1 MVKPAPKLAVLNL
14 GFRPFFLGAAIF
26 AVVSMALWM
35 SVYVFHLPVPL
46 AGISAFQWHAHEMI
60 YGFAMAVIAGFLL
73 TAVKNW
79 TGVQTLN
86 GYGLL
91 GLFALWVLPR
101 ILFLF
106 GTPWIFVAG
115 WFDMLFVLCLIG
127 SIFYP
132 IAKVK
137 QWRQL
142 GIIAIL
148 VLLAVANGCFYL
160 GATGLIDQGAFIG
173 IQGGLFL
180 IVGLILFMGR
190 RVIPFFIEVGVGYP
204 VKLFNSNWLDVS
216 IILFYIAFFI
226 EEVLVRNPWMVAL
239 TSMGLFVA
247 NSVRLAGWHTK
258 GIWKK
263 PLLWSLFIAFI
274 WINLGFL
281 LLAVNVFLNLPNI
294 VVIHAFSVGG
304 IGVVILSMMA
314 RVTLGH
320 TGRNVQNPPKAVAI
334 ALMVLVAGAVVR
346 VIAPLVAESHYVVW
360 VAASQ
365 VLWIAAFSIFIATC
379 FPMLVKPRTDGQ
391 FG

>member
-1 MVKPAPKLAVLNL
+1 MIADSIPKMALWNL

-26 AVVSMALWM
+26 AIISMTLWM
-35 SVYVFHLPVPL
+35 GVYVLQLPLPITR
-46 AGISAFQWHAHEMI
+46 ISTFQWHAHEMI

-79 TGVQTLN
+79 TGVQTLY
-86 GYGLL
+86 GSGLL
-91 GLFALWVLPR
+91 GLFALWMVPR

-106 GTPWIFVAG
+106 GTPWIFIAG
-115 WFDMLFVLCLIG
+115 FFDLLFALGLIV
-127 SIFYP
+127 SILYP
-132 IAKVK
+132 IVKVK

-160 GATGLIDQGAFIG
+160 GAAGLFDRGAYFG
-173 IQGGLFL
+173 IYGGLFL
-180 IVGLILFMGR
+180 IVGLILFIGR
-190 RVIPFFIEVGVGYP
+190 RVIPFFVEVGVGYP
-204 VKLFNSNWLDVS
+204 VKLFNSRGLDIAITLLYIVFLSAVLAGPSWL
-216 IILFYIAFFI
+216 AA
-226 EEVLVRNPWMVAL
+226 LVA
-239 TSMGLFVA
+239 MGLFIT
-247 NSVRLAGWHTK
+247 NSIRLAGWHTS
-258 GIWKK
+258 GIWQK
-263 PLLWSLFIAFI
+263 PLLWSLFVAFL

-281 LLAVNVFLNLPNI
+281 LLAVNIFLNLPNI

-334 ALMVLVAGAVVR
+334 ALVVLIVGAIFR
-346 VIAPLVAESHYVVW
+346 VIAPLIVESQYVVW
-360 VAASQ
+360 VATSQ
-365 VLWIAAFSIFIATC
+365 ILWIVAFLIFIITY
-379 FPMLVKPRTDGQ
+379 FPMLVQPRIDGQ